1 MVFIQEK
8 EQAGISFWDART
20 TVLYLYIDD
29 NDAVLEKASILGS
42 TILYPKSTTSDYG
55 FAIAEIEDSEGN
67 RISISQIHRS

>member
-20 TVLYLYIDD
+20 TILYLYTDHL
-29 NDAVLEKASILGS
+29 DAVFEKDFILGS
-42 TILYPKSTTSDYG
+42 TTLYPKTTNSDYG

-67 RISISQIHRS
+67 RISIRQMHRS